1 MPDTFKLVYQTF
13 NSWTKLLCVIVEE
26 RNIQKSVI
34 ILQPN
39 GKNRHKFNIFW
50 WLASYF
56 CNNNL
61 FEVAYFGALFT
72 DCEYRNSF
80 ISILWQFLYSCN
92 ASTWSEQRD
101 IWRRFF
107 RFTVKR
113 KNPCEKKKRAPTM
126 RNKKRCVCDGFVPP
140 KLTKRRS
147 KHVQKVFTTDLLPA
161 VVIKKRAWNFVLR
174 MTM

>member
-80 ISILWQFLYSCN
+80 ISILWQVLCSCN
-92 ASTWSEQRD
+92 ASTWSEQRE

-107 RFTVKR
+107 VFSSYLLPVYLALLQY
-113 KNPCEKKKRAPTM
+113 KNEIWKFFQDLLTNLQEM
-126 RNKKRCVCDGFVPP
+126 F
-140 KLTKRRS
+140 LTKN
-147 KHVQKVFTTDLLPA
+147 TP
-161 VVIKKRAWNFVLR
+161 
-174 MTM
+174 

>member
-1 MPDTFKLVYQTF
+1 MNTFTKNLRLVSLEQKYFQISIKASEETWATPDTFKLVYQTF

-72 DCEYRNSF
+72 DCEYRNPF
-80 ISILWQFLYSCN
+80 LSILWHILCSCN

-101 IWRRFF
+101 MWRRFF
-107 RFTVKR
+107 
-113 KNPCEKKKRAPTM
+113 
-126 RNKKRCVCDGFVPP
+126 
-140 KLTKRRS
+140 
-147 KHVQKVFTTDLLPA
+147 
-161 VVIKKRAWNFVLR
+161 
-174 MTM
+174 